1 MENGREEERENNNNN
16 NKRKK
21 NIITIPSYEEVLSES
36 SNPKPPPSLFT
47 PSPSFSQAFS
57 FIKNTEFYSAPPH
70 PSSFSRQTNQPQAS
84 PSTSTSSSSFSL
96 QNRNAILVSHRQK
109 GNPLLKHI
117 RNVKWLFAD
126 IICDY
131 LLGQNSCALY
141 LSLRYHLLHPDYL
154 YYRIKELQ
162 KNFKLRV
169 VLCHVD
175 VEDVVKPILEV
186 TKTALLH
193 DCTLLCAWSL
203 EECGRYLETIK
214 VYENKPADILQGQM
228 DTDYLSRLNHALTA
242 VRRVNKTDV
251 VTLGSNF
258 GSLSR
263 IMDSSMEDLAR
274 CPGIG
279 EKKVKRLY
287 DTFHEPFRRAV
298 TSQPPP
304 VEENHV
310 INSLDDEKRAEK
322 VAEVENKQ
330 NKDEPSLSIKSALN
344 AAFAKYSDK
353 VHKKKTAA
361 EKGIKPSVDSNKE
374 KENKRLKGGD
384 GNEN

>member
-1 MENGREEERENNNNN
+1 MENGREEEKEKNNN

-21 NIITIPSYEEVLSES
+21 NIITIPSYEEVLSETS
-36 SNPKPPPSLFT
+36 NPNPKPPPSLFT

-57 FIKNTEFYSAPPH
+57 FIKNTEFYSAPPPPSTPH

-117 RNVKWLFAD
+117 RNVKWVFAD

-141 LSLRYHLLHPDYL
+141 LSANSPSRTRNCLELH
-154 YYRIKELQ
+154 
-162 KNFKLRV
+162 NF
-169 VLCHVD
+169 HID
-175 VEDVVKPILEV
+175 SYPS
-186 TKTALLH
+186 T
-193 DCTLLCAWSL
+193 
-203 EECGRYLETIK
+203 
-214 VYENKPADILQGQM
+214 GQ
-228 DTDYLSRLNHALTA
+228 
-242 VRRVNKTDV
+242 
-251 VTLGSNF
+251 
-258 GSLSR
+258 
-263 IMDSSMEDLAR
+263 
-274 CPGIG
+274 
-279 EKKVKRLY
+279 VKRLY
-287 DTFHEPFRRAV
+287 DTSHEPFRRAV
-298 TSQPPP
+298 TSQPPTVSVPP
-304 VEENHV
+304 VEENPV
-310 INSLDDEKRAEK
+310 INSLDDDKRAEK

-361 EKGIKPSVDSNKE
+361 EKGIKPSVDSSKE